1 MDVPC
6 PKSNSTDLQKV
17 SLACEEVRYGCDKR
31 AHVHRV
37 LFKSGGPGVL
47 VGASTTNGAWQT
59 ELTAQSG
66 GMPTRRI
73 CRNISAYLL
82 SSEVFVV
89 QIPVATAASKRLL
102 AARRQN
108 RVAGRTLRAES

>member
-31 AHVHRV
+31 AHLHRV
-37 LFKSGGPGVL
+37 LFESGPGFL
-47 VGASTTNGAWQT
+47 VGASTTIGARQT
-59 ELTAQSG
+59 KLTAQSG
-66 GMPTRRI
+66 GMATRRI

-82 SSEVFVV
+82 SSEIFVV
-89 QIPVATAASKRLL
+89 PIYAATAASKSLL
-102 AARRQN
+102 AAGRQN
-108 RVAGRTLRAES
+108 RVAGKTFRAES